1 MNTNPVAVI
10 IALFFAVVFIGY
22 AVGFVVDTLHRM
34 GL

>member
-10 IALFFAVVFIGY
+10 IALFFVVVFLGY
-22 AVGFVVDTLHRM
+22 AVGFIVDTLHRM